1 MCGHTRTQDLNPDC
15 VSNLAKAA
23 HAVDPI
29 IIYGKDDDEETGR
42 TTIPED
48 WKKLVMNWVIVGYYD
63 KQAHPNK
70 SVEQLQ
76 ELINNAR
83 KEYQVFLFLEDEK
96 FVTQELVQAARADN
110 GRVFYQLADYVLPA
124 FAPVGRMLCDC
135 AALRGALSCEVVVQD
150 AMHRT
155 LRDAM
160 RAALRGRC
168 ICAVVQDAMRGALR
182 GRCICAVRAG
192 CSCAVVVQ
200 DAMHRTLRDA
210 MRAALKTKFL

>member
-1 MCGHTRTQDLNPDC
+1 MHTRARAHTHTRTHARTQDLNPDC
-15 VSNLAKAA
+15 VSDLAKAA

-76 ELINNAR
+76 ELINNAT
-83 KEYQVFLFLEDEK
+83 KEYKVFLFLEDEK

-110 GRVFYQLADYVLPA
+110 GRVFYQLADHVLPA
-124 FAPVGRMLCDC
+124 FAPVGRMLCSQLSGNGEVER
-135 AALRGALSCEVVVQD
+135 AHKITGGTYTKVNPNALLVPVG
-150 AMHRT
+150 
-155 LRDAM
+155 
-160 RAALRGRC
+160 
-168 ICAVVQDAMRGALR
+168 
-182 GRCICAVRAG
+182 
-192 CSCAVVVQ
+192 
-200 DAMHRTLRDA
+200 
-210 MRAALKTKFL
+210 